1 MLSVAWWN
9 RLQFEACVFI
19 LAMLCTH
26 SVKCLCA
33 QTDCSQP
40 VCVVDQKEGNISVS
54 STCVFL
60 PPIVSTWQVLPGLKG
75 KKSISEF
82 LATLWKLFACDSKQ
96 SCYNKM
102 ERKKCVRSSVYFC
115 RDVSCISNCAGLQ
128 CECVLFLAHLIE
140 NRHCSMENIT
150 WMADAPKGQEER
162 SHLGMGWPAGSKE
175 LVSVSPIAV
184 ILPGGWWTFD
194 QYWVLH
200 STKAD
205 SSLASLQS
213 PALESLLAEV
223 IDKKS
228 GCLGQVFSGS

>member
-1 MLSVAWWN
+1 MSVCPDW
-9 RLQFEACVFI
+9 L
-19 LAMLCTH
+19 LTTSLCCGPERREH
-26 SVKCLCA
+26 FCFFHLC
-33 QTDCSQP
+33 
-40 VCVVDQKEGNISVS
+40 
-54 STCVFL
+54 L
-60 PPIVSTWQVLPGLKG
+60 PPSSCKHMASTSRIEG

-96 SCYNKM
+96 SYYNKM
-102 ERKKCVRSSVYFC
+102 ERKKYVRSSVYFC

-128 CECVLFLAHLIE
+128 CECVLFLAHLVE
-140 NRHCSMENIT
+140 NRHCSMENVT
-150 WMADAPKGQEER
+150 WMADAPKGREER
-162 SHLGMGWPAGSKE
+162 SHLGMGWPAGRKE

-223 IDKKS
+223 TDKKS